1 MIFHD
6 GGRFLKYI
14 EVQKILQSLDSY
26 FRDRM
31 QFIIG
36 NLAITLSDFQIY
48 LNKIIPKNT
57 SKCLMSKK
65 NKSIQIWAWDCA
77 YYVIL
82 AFLKFWDRWAGFFFL
97 EQRYLCL
104 SSLHCPLFF
113 KWQILR
119 SCAGFDNLS
128 CSFATGF
135 F

>member
-48 LNKIIPKNT
+48 LKKIIPKNT

-82 AFLKFWDRWAGFFFL
+82 AFLKF
-97 EQRYLCL
+97 
-104 SSLHCPLFF
+104 
-113 KWQILR
+113 
-119 SCAGFDNLS
+119 
-128 CSFATGF
+128 
-135 F
+135 